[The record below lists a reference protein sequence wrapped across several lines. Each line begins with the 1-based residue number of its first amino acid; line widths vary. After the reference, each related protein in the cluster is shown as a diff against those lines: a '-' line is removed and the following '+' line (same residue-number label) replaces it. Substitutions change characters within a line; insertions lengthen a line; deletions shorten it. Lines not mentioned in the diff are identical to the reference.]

1 LRCLNTILL
10 LILLQLVN
18 ELVQFL
24 GFSLI
29 ALNLILKLLKLAIK
43 RLDDICLITLFL
55 LRKNNIFVEEVTL
68 THLCLNPLVVFIDL
82 SAQIFVFLVDEEK
95 LCLNSAQVSL

>member
-55 LRKNNIFVEEVTL
+55 LRENNIFVEEVTL
-68 THLCLNPLVVFIDL
+68 THLCLNTLVVLIDL

-95 LCLNSAQVSL
+95 LSLNSAQVSL